1 MELPDINFPLLI
13 GSKKWRVWIR
23 RDHSL
28 RSCNWLLCV
37 IGPGAGFYLNATQ
50 DKWKNWQMY
59 DYIVKELPQ
68 LLSENFP
75 QLDTARA
82 SIFGHSMGG
91 HGALTIYLKNLDKYK
106 VTFMWQL
113 ALPSRFIVLDDISWL
128 LIFRLAMFGLFEYH
142 VNNSNTWFKWF
153 TWLTQRFLF
162 LLPSYMRQWLC
173 SYIFPLNEKKKKNN
187 VSQWLYLSMLAV
199 AIDFSCHIVHCP
211 VWIGILT
218 AFLMFYFNCMLF
230 EFQFDLINFGVCY
243 SSFWL
248 FSFCSLSSQCR
259 PFHRL
264 WILLTALGVRRLSQ
278 TIWVQIKLIGR

>member
-13 GSKKWRVWIR
+13 GSNKWRVWIR

-113 ALPSRFIVLDDISWL
+113 PLPSRFIVLMIFLDFSYLGWL
-128 LIFRLAMFGLFEYH
+128 CLVFLSTMWITPILD
-142 VNNSNTWFKWF
+142 SNGSRR
-153 TWLTQRFLF
+153 LTQSFLF

-173 SYIFPLNEKKKKNN
+173 SYIFPLNENKKKNK

-199 AIDFSCHIVHCP
+199 VIDFSCHIVHCP

-230 EFQFDLINFGVCY
+230 EFQFDLINVGVCC

-278 TIWVQIKLIGR
+278 TIWVQIKPIGR